1 MNVGDDPI
9 NMDYLMIFD
18 CWIGTG
24 LDRSSFSIYTLC
36 FWARPNCK
44 TFSSFLDWKQPTSRQ
59 STHVFCMFLQ
69 GHCRVFTS
77 SYPTKTYK
85 NCLISLKSR
94 KSSILPMSTSQCLDG
109 LDSWTVQQPKSTF
122 ILLVSPRKIVPRDPC
137 RDSMLCVSSN
147 SEKIVPKIASQPAQ
161 WFKKT
166 NRPLKQRSAQLWQSC
181 WMATSGGRGELN
193 TDVQK
198 ESSRKNETWFQDHF
212 HLQWLSTFLFP
223 QGTFGGLQ

>member
-1 MNVGDDPI
+1 
-9 NMDYLMIFD
+9 
-18 CWIGTG
+18 
-24 LDRSSFSIYTLC
+24 
-36 FWARPNCK
+36 
-44 TFSSFLDWKQPTSRQ
+44 
-59 STHVFCMFLQ
+59 
-69 GHCRVFTS
+69 
-77 SYPTKTYK
+77 
-85 NCLISLKSR
+85 
-94 KSSILPMSTSQCLDG
+94 
-109 LDSWTVQQPKSTF
+109 
-122 ILLVSPRKIVPRDPC
+122 
-137 RDSMLCVSSN
+137 MLCVSSN